1 MEVAA
6 ATSTFDDPYPY
17 QCAIRAAD
25 VDAFVTGQGRFH
37 AELTRVDLGRVWMQR
52 ARENLSRVLHYT
64 TNGSRA
70 PIIFLID
77 SDQPAMRHSGVKVAP
92 GEVIVDGAAPEHHN
106 RTDAA
111 SHWGAMSLTP
121 DDLAA
126 AGRALVGRELAATS
140 VARLVRP
147 ERPVM
152 SRLLTLHA
160 EAERL
165 AKSEPERLEHPEV
178 TKALEQS
185 FVHAMVGCLTEGA
198 CVEMTAGGRH
208 HVAIMARLEEF
219 VAANQDRPVYLAEIC
234 AATGASERTLRTCC
248 QEHLGMGPI
257 HYLWLRR
264 MHLTRRALLQATPA
278 TATVTAVA
286 TDHGFWEL
294 GRFASEYRALFGE
307 TPVSSLRRPPAE
319 PEPAD
324 DDPLALPVA
333 EAG

>member
-1 MEVAA
+1 MAVA
-6 ATSTFDDPYPY
+6 ATSIFDDPYPY
-17 QCAIRAAD
+17 QRAIRAAD
-25 VDAFVTGQGRFH
+25 VEAFVTAQGPFH

-52 ARENLSRVLHYT
+52 ARENLPRVLHYT

-77 SDQPAMRHSGVKVAP
+77 PDQPDMRHSGVKVAP
-92 GEVIVDGAAPEHHN
+92 GEVIFDGAAPEHHN
-106 RTDAA
+106 RTDGA

-147 ERPVM
+147 EAAAM

-165 AKSEPERLEHPEV
+165 AKTQPDTLEHPEV

-185 FVHAMVGCLTEGA
+185 FVQAMVGCLSEGIN
-198 CVEMTAGGRH
+198 VEMTSGGRH
-208 HVAIMARLEEF
+208 HVAIMARLEQF

-264 MHLTRRALLQATPA
+264 MHLTRRALLQANPA
-278 TATVTAVA
+278 TATVTAIA

-294 GRFASEYRALFGE
+294 GRFAREYRALFGE
-307 TPVSSLRRPPAE
+307 TPVASLRHPPAE
-319 PEPAD
+319 PELPA
-324 DDPLALPVA
+324 DDPLALPFAVV
-333 EAG
+333 G

>member
-1 MEVAA
+1 MAFA

-17 QCAIRAAD
+17 QRAVRAAE
-25 VDAFVTGQGRFH
+25 VEAFVTGQGSFR

-52 ARENLSRVLHYT
+52 ARENLPRVLHYT

-77 SDQPAMRHSGVKVAP
+77 PDQAPMRHSGVRLAP

-106 RTDAA
+106 RTDGAC
-111 SHWGAMSLTP
+111 HWGAMSLTP

-140 VARLVRP
+140 LARLVRP
-147 ERPVM
+147 RSGAM
-152 SRLLTLHA
+152 SRLLELHA

-165 AKSEPERLEHPEV
+165 AKSEPERLEHPKV

-185 FVHAMVGCLTEGA
+185 FVHAMIGCLSEGTYT
-198 CVEMTAGGRH
+198 EMTSGGRH

-219 VAANQDRPVYLAEIC
+219 VAANRDRPVYLAEIC

-257 HYLWLRR
+257 RYLWLRR
-264 MHLTRRALLQATPA
+264 MHLTRRALLQASPA
-278 TATVTAVA
+278 TATVTGIA
-286 TDHGFWEL
+286 TNYGFWEL
-294 GRFASEYRALFGE
+294 GRYASEYRALFGE
-307 TPVSSLRRPPAE
+307 TPVSSLRRPPRE
-319 PEPAD
+319 PEPSGD
-324 DDPLALPVA
+324 GPLSLPI
-333 EAG
+333 AGIA

>member
-1 MEVAA
+1 MALA

-17 QCAIRAAD
+17 QRAIRAAN
-25 VDAFVTGQGRFH
+25 VEAFVTGQGPFH
-37 AELTRVDLGRVWMQR
+37 AELTRIDLGRVWMQR
-52 ARENLSRVLHYT
+52 ARENLPRVLHYT

-77 SDQPAMRHSGVKVAP
+77 PDQLPMRHSGVKVAP
-92 GEVIVDGAAPEHHN
+92 GEVIFDGADPEHHN

-111 SHWGAMSLTP
+111 CHWGAMSLTP
-121 DDLAA
+121 DDLVA
-126 AGRALVGRELAATS
+126 AGRALVGRELGASS

-147 ERPVM
+147 EPTQM
-152 SRLLTLHA
+152 SRLLTLHT

-165 AKSEPERLEHPEV
+165 AKTQPHMLERAEV

-185 FVHAMVGCLTEGA
+185 FVHAMVGCLSEGS
-198 CVEMTAGGRH
+198 CVEMTSGGRH

-248 QEHLGMGPI
+248 QEHLGMGPN

-264 MHLTRRALLQATPA
+264 MHLTRRALLQASPA
-278 TATVTAVA
+278 IATVTAIA

-307 TPVSSLRRPPAE
+307 TPVATLRRTPAE
-319 PEPAD
+319 PEPPAE
-324 DDPLALPVA
+324 DPLALPLF

>member
-1 MEVAA
+1 MALA
-6 ATSTFDDPYPY
+6 ATSIFNDPYPY
-17 QCAIRAAD
+17 QRAIRAAE
-25 VDAFVTGQGRFH
+25 VEAFVTGQGSFH
-37 AELTRVDLGRVWMQR
+37 AELTRIDLGRVWMQR
-52 ARENLSRVLHYT
+52 ARENLPRVLHYT

-70 PIIFLID
+70 PIIFLVD
-77 SDQPAMRHSGVKVAP
+77 PNQPHMRHSGVKLAP
-92 GEVIVDGAAPEHHN
+92 GEVIVDGTAPEHHN

-147 ERPVM
+147 EPGAM
-152 SRLLTLHA
+152 LRLLALHG

-165 AKSEPERLEHPEV
+165 AKSEPDRLERAEV

-185 FVHAMVGCLTEGA
+185 FVHAMVGCLSEGTYT
-198 CVEMTAGGRH
+198 EMTSGGRH

-257 HYLWLRR
+257 RYLWLRR
-264 MHLTRRALLQATPA
+264 MHLTRRALLQASPPA
-278 TATVTAVA
+278 ATVTEIA

-307 TPVSSLRRPPAE
+307 TPVASLRRPPAE
-319 PEPAD
+319 PEPFAD
-324 DDPLALPVA
+324 GPLALPFA
-333 EAG
+333 AIG

>member
-1 MEVAA
+1 MALA
-6 ATSTFDDPYPY
+6 ATSIFNDPYPY
-17 QCAIRAAD
+17 QRAIRAAE
-25 VDAFVTGQGRFH
+25 VEAFVTGQGSFR

-52 ARENLSRVLHYT
+52 ARENLPRVLHYT

-70 PIIFLID
+70 PIIFLVD
-77 SDQPAMRHSGVKVAP
+77 PNQRHMRHSGVKLAP
-92 GEVIVDGAAPEHHN
+92 GEVIIDGAAPEHHN

-126 AGRALVGRELAATS
+126 AGRALVGHELAATS

-147 ERPVM
+147 EPAAM
-152 SRLLTLHA
+152 SRLLALHA

-165 AKSEPERLEHPEV
+165 AKTEPDRLEHSEV

-185 FVHAMVGCLTEGA
+185 FVHAMVGCLSQGTYT
-198 CVEMTAGGRH
+198 EMTSGGRH

-248 QEHLGMGPI
+248 QEQLGMGPI
-257 HYLWLRR
+257 RYLWLRR
-264 MHLTRRALLQATPA
+264 MHLTRRALLHASPA
-278 TATVTAVA
+278 TATVTTIA

-307 TPVSSLRRPPAE
+307 TPVATLRRPPAE
-319 PEPAD
+319 PGPFA
-324 DDPLALPVA
+324 DDPLALPFA
-333 EAG
+333 AIG